1 MIVSHIVAVSRN
13 RVIGKNNGLPW
24 NMPSDAQYF
33 HDVTM
38 GHPVIMGRKNYEA
51 NRKALPGRL
60 NIVIT
65 RRKDFSPDDAVIV
78 NSIDEALRIAKAAKG
93 DKPEIIREIF
103 IVGGGEIYR
112 QTLDIADRIYI
123 TVIDTV
129 VDGDTFYP
137 EINFSNY
144 NILSEEK
151 HTADDR
157 NPHNWT
163 YYILE
168 PRH

>member
-1 MIVSHIVAVSRN
+1 
-13 RVIGKNNGLPW
+13 
-24 NMPSDAQYF
+24 MPSDAQYF

-51 NRKALPGRL
+51 NKKALPGRL
-60 NIVIT
+60 NVVIT
-65 RRKDFSPDDAVIV
+65 RSKNFNPDDAVTV
-78 NSIDEALRIAKAAKG
+78 KSIDEAINIAKAVKSHE
-93 DKPEIIREIF
+93 PETDGEVF

-129 VDGDTFYP
+129 VEGDTYYP
-137 EINFSNY
+137 EINFSDY
-144 NILSEEK
+144 NVVSEEK
-151 HTADDR
+151 HASDDR

-168 PRH
+168 PRK